1 MAFETITE
9 TQRSAFVSSLLT
21 GQYNLLLGSGISL
34 DSHNSDGYLPS
45 AGDLRRALTKLKSTP
60 SESPLQRVFGLLST
74 DEIREH
80 VTSKYIDCS
89 PGPSITPFPSF
100 LWNRMFTFNI
110 DDAME
115 AGYRDANGLQTLRS
129 INFDDQFVDPTSP
142 NELQIIHLHGYSQL
156 ATRGYVFS
164 RESYVRQMSAHNVW
178 MTILAQLIKTDPFVI
193 IGTSLDEP
201 DLDYYLAHRT
211 QSSARDDRGPSILV
225 CPDPNPITRNDCVE
239 YGLLLFRGTCK
250 DFLKYCDEVLPA
262 RKSRRELIPTDED
275 ALLPD
280 EVPSPLR
287 LSFWSDFSLVPTA
300 ALPQAG
306 LSRFQYGHPPS
317 WADLAADLD
326 VPRSA
331 TARIISSVERSLN
344 ENAPDEPRLL
354 LVFDGTGTGKTTIL
368 SRCAFELSKRSIT
381 TLRCTATSR
390 LEPKNTAAVLDSI
403 PDPLV
408 LIVDDFADQANQVAN
423 LLDETDKSNMVI
435 LGAERG
441 YRKRYVTQA
450 LAGAS
455 FVDSSVGHLG
465 TPSVGDLID
474 NYTNLGLVG
483 SGRAFSD
490 RTRFS
495 RELAKD
501 PIAIACCRI
510 LNDFRPLRRIVS
522 DVLDDAD
529 DLDVDRY
536 AMAALAEHCCRAG
549 VRYSTLAGAMNADG
563 MKEQLSWDHPL
574 PLACAASG
582 VFAFIVPQNSTFGTQ
597 VLRSYADANP
607 SRMLEVFVRLAN
619 AIAPRVNRHAIRRRV
634 PEARLAGRL
643 FDFDD
648 VVQNFLDRLS
658 LEFYVRTQ
666 SAWQWNSR
674 YWEQLA
680 LLHLSTFYS
689 NPGASEG
696 THALDTAVQHARHA
710 VSVETHPFPLT
721 TLART
726 LLAQMS
732 IEGSSAARACFDEAF
747 DRLDTA
753 IRLERDWGRVAVQ
766 PFVVLF
772 RGANQF
778 SEAGSELTGTQARRI
793 TELLDEADQRF
804 RRDTEVQAVISAL
817 RPWLR

>member
-1 MAFETITE
+1 MAFENISAI
-9 TQRSAFVSSLLT
+9 QRSAFVSSLLT

-34 DSHNSDGYLPS
+34 DSHTSDGYLPS
-45 AGDLRRALTKLKSTP
+45 AGDLRRALTELKGTP
-60 SESPLQRVFGLLST
+60 PESPLQRVFGLLSP

-89 PGPSITPFPSF
+89 PGPSIKPFPSF

-115 AGYRDANGLQTLRS
+115 AGYRDTNGLQTLRS
-129 INFDDQFVDPTSP
+129 INFDDQFVDSTSP
-142 NELQIIHLHGYSQL
+142 NEIQIIHLHGYSQL
-156 ATRGYVFS
+156 ANRGYVFS

-211 QSSARDDRGPSILV
+211 QRSARDDRGPSILV

-239 YGLLLFRGTCK
+239 YGLLLFCGTCE
-250 DFLKYCDEVLPA
+250 DFLKYCNEILPV
-262 RKSRRELIPTDED
+262 RKSKLELIPTDED
-275 ALLPD
+275 ALLP
-280 EVPSPLR
+280 ENLPSPLR

-300 ALPQAG
+300 ALPQSG
-306 LSRFQYGHPPS
+306 LSRFQYGHPPN
-317 WADLAADLD
+317 WTDLAADLD

-331 TARIISSVERSLN
+331 TARIISSVERTFN
-344 ENAPDEPRLL
+344 ESVSDEPRLL
-354 LVFDGTGTGKTTIL
+354 LVFDGTGTGKTTVL

-403 PDPLV
+403 AEPLV
-408 LIVDDFADQANQVAN
+408 MIVDDFADQANQVAN
-423 LLDETDKSNMVI
+423 LLDETNKSNLAI
-435 LGAERG
+435 LGAERE
-441 YRKRYVTQA
+441 YRKRYVTKA
-450 LAGAS
+450 LAGTS
-455 FVDSSVGHLG
+455 FVDFSVGHIDI
-465 TPSVGDLID
+465 PSVGDLID
-474 NYTNLGLVG
+474 NYTSLGLVG
-483 SGRAFSD
+483 SGRAISD
-490 RTRFS
+490 RGRFS
-495 RELAKD
+495 RELAED
-501 PIAIACCRI
+501 PIAITCCRI
-510 LNDFRPLRRIVS
+510 LNDFRPLRRIVLGVLS
-522 DVLDDAD
+522 DTD

-536 AMAALAEHCCRAG
+536 AMAALAEHCCRVG
-549 VRYSTLAGAMNADG
+549 VRYSTLASAIGGNG
-563 MKEQLSWDHPL
+563 IRQQLSWDHPL
-574 PLACAASG
+574 PLAHVASG
-582 VFAFIVPQNSTFGTQ
+582 VSAFVVPQNSTFGTQ
-597 VLRSYADANP
+597 VLRSYADASR

-619 AIAPRVNRHAIRRRV
+619 AIAPRVNRQAIRQRV

-648 VVQNFLDRLS
+648 VVQKFLDQLS
-658 LEFYVRTQ
+658 LEFYRRTQ

-680 LLHLSTFYS
+680 LLHLGTFYS
-689 NPGASEG
+689 NPGTSEG

-732 IEGSSAARACFDEAF
+732 IEGTGAARSCFGEAF

-772 RGANQF
+772 RGASQF
-778 SEAGSELTGTQARRI
+778 FEAGSELTGPQAHRI

-804 RRDTEVQAVISAL
+804 RRDTEVQAVISVL
-817 RPWLR
+817 RPLLR